1 MEWTQVYNPTG
12 HQLLST
18 LIAAVPIVTLLS
30 LLAFFRVK
38 AWWAAMAGLAIAYVI
53 AVTVYGMPFTSAAA
67 ATAYGCLSGLF
78 PIGWVVFGGMFLYNM
93 SVETGHFLIVQKSIA
108 SVSVDRRVQALLIAF
123 SFGAFLEGCAG
134 FGAPVAISA
143 AIMIGLGFSPLYA
156 AGLALIANT
165 APVAFGS
172 LGIPLTTLS
181 SVTGLDLMKLSAMAG
196 RQLSLVAFIIPAWI
210 VVAMSG
216 WRGLKGV
223 WPAAL
228 VCGGTFAIVQLVVSN
243 FFGPT
248 VVAVTAGMMSIVALV
263 IFTRFWQPAEI
274 WRFPGEKADKTETPE
289 VAIKSK
295 GKLAYNRASV
305 IRAWLPWVL
314 LTVFVFTWGMPNVK
328 TFLNGGDKDAP
339 NFLHNIS
346 LISVEMPDLH
356 NKVYRDVPVVPQ
368 RDKPEPAIYNFNW
381 LSATGSGIL
390 LAAMISAWFMKISRR
405 MFFRIAGLTL
415 HKLRWSLL
423 TIACMLGV
431 GYITRYSGMDATL
444 GLAFTRTGVIYPFFA
459 AVLGWLGTAVTGSDT
474 ASNALFGSLQR
485 ITAEQLHLNPILIC
499 TTNSTGG
506 VVGKMLDAQ
515 SIVVSAA
522 ATDQQGT
529 ESSILRFVFW
539 HSIALV
545 CIVGT
550 IALLQAY
557 VFKWMVP

>member
-1 MEWTQVYNPTG
+1 MEWTQVYDPTG
-12 HQLLST
+12 NQLLST

-38 AWWAAMAGLAIAYVI
+38 AWWAAMAGVAIAYVI
-53 AVTVYGMPFTSAAA
+53 AVTVYGMPIASAAS

-93 SVETGHFLIVQKSIA
+93 SVETGHFQIVQRSIA

-196 RQLSLVAFIIPAWI
+196 RQLSLVALIIPAWI

-228 VCGGTFAIVQLVVSN
+228 VCGGTFSVVQLVVSN
-243 FFGPT
+243 CFGPT
-248 VVAVTAGMMSIVALV
+248 VVAVTAGMMTIVALV
-263 IFTRFWQPAEI
+263 VFTRFWQPAEI
-274 WRFPGEKADKTETPE
+274 WRFPSEKADKTEAPE
-289 VAIKSK
+289 GKIK
-295 GKLAYNRASV
+295 GKLAYSRAAV
-305 IRAWLPWVL
+305 IKAWLPWVL
-314 LTVFVFTWGMPNVK
+314 LTAFVFTWGMPSVK
-328 TFLNGGDKDAP
+328 MFLNGGDEGAP

-356 NKVYRDVPVVPQ
+356 NRVYRDVPVVPQ

-405 MFFRIAGLTL
+405 MFFRIAGSTL

-459 AVLGWLGTAVTGSDT
+459 AILGWLGTAVTGSDT

-545 CIVGT
+545 CIMGT